1 MKERKDNRMYDREQL
16 PNYDRGSEQGERSGY
31 NRPSPTYGEMTSS
44 ARGEKVTPPKRFWTR
59 AKIISAV
66 VIAIVL
72 IGGIF
77 LISQNIGIQQR
88 QYDVQGKVG
97 LVWNEI
103 DRASQLL
110 QQDAA
115 LLSST
120 IASQNAAIAK
130 IAQARSNAADL
141 KASQGTADPNAALA
155 AAGQMT
161 IGIRAFVESYPDF
174 GVGSNAHSV
183 LVTIEGSFNRIEYAR
198 GQLITTQTD
207 FNEWLLT
214 QIPMNLF
221 YHPVQILGS
230 NTNPAGPVPVPTY
243 AQPTP

>member
-1 MKERKDNRMYDREQL
+1 MLDKEQYPNYERK
-16 PNYDRGSEQGERSGY
+16 SESGERPGY
-31 NRPSPTYGEMTSS
+31 FPPSPTYGDMANA

-59 AKIISAV
+59 TKIISAV

-72 IGGIF
+72 LGGIF
-77 LISQNIGIQQR
+77 LISQNIAIQQR

-97 LVWNEI
+97 DVWNEV

-115 LLSST
+115 LLNST
-120 IASQNAAIAK
+120 IASQNDAITK
-130 IAQARSNAADL
+130 IAQARSNADAL
-141 KASQGTADPNAALA
+141 KAGQGTTDPNAALA

-161 IGIRAFVESYPDF
+161 GGIRVFVESYPDY

-183 LVTIEGSFNRIEYAR
+183 LVQIEGSFNRIEYAR
-198 GQLITTQTD
+198 TQLIQEQTD
-207 FNEWLLT
+207 FNKWLLT

-230 NTNPAGPVPVPTY
+230 NANPAEQVPVPHY
-243 AQPTP
+243 VQPTP